1 MAPFKTDDDL
11 RAENA
16 PPCEKTQG
24 CLRPGGHS
32 GKCLTQKR
40 DRPPAGTVTSIRK
53 SARSLEARI
62 DGFFAGIGGILYPFD
77 RICGGAVLE
86 QSGELA
92 SALDALARENPK
104 VKQSLER
111 MLAGGAWSGVVLA
124 AAPIAFAVA
133 GHHVLPLFGKAMPSS
148 PDGPPS
154 EAGKAPGPDP
164 HRPVSPG
171 QQASYEAGWNEAFAQ
186 GVAPEAVFGGTG
198 GA

>member
-1 MAPFKTDDDL
+1 MPYKTDDDL

-16 PPCEKTQG
+16 PPCEKMQG

-32 GKCLTQKR
+32 GKCLLQKR
-40 DRPPAGTVTSIRK
+40 DRPPAGTVTPIRK

-62 DGFFAGIGGILYPFD
+62 DGFFAGIGSLLYPFD
-77 RICGGAVLE
+77 QVCGGAILE

-124 AAPIAFAVA
+124 AAPIAFAIA
-133 GHHVLPLFGKAMPSS
+133 GHHVLPMFGKPMPSS
-148 PDGPPS
+148 P
-154 EAGKAPGPDP
+154 AVAPHADTVDA
-164 HRPVSPG
+164 HRPVPPG
-171 QQASYEAGWNEAFAQ
+171 QQARQEAGWNEAFSPD
-186 GVAPEAVFGGTG
+186 VEPSEVFGGPG

>member
-40 DRPPAGTVTSIRK
+40 DRPPAGTVTPIRK

-77 RICGGAVLE
+77 RICGGAILE

-92 SALDALARENPK
+92 SALDALSKENPK

-124 AAPIAFAVA
+124 AAPIAFAIA
-133 GHHVLPLFGKAMPSS
+133 GHHVLPLFGRSLPSS
-148 PDGPPS
+148 PVAVPMPETS
-154 EAGKAPGPDP
+154 E

-171 QQASYEAGWNEAFAQ
+171 QQASHEAGWNEAFAQ
-186 GVAPEAVFGGTG
+186 GVAPEQVFGGTG